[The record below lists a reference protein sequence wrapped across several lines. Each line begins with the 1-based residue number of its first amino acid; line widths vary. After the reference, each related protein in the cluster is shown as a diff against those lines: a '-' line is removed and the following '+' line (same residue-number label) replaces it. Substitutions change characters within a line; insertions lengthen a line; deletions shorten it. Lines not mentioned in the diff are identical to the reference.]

1 MPVHNSKI
9 TPVTEGA
16 RKFSQGFKDLDY
28 FLVAKNRLTK
38 KQVEFLKLWFKN
50 GCHNTNAYLELD
62 PTTTKGNAAV
72 YAGYILNSPAVQGY
86 FYELSNRAMID
97 PETETAIITIPQI
110 VQNLADITNS
120 TTEKSSDRIKAAE
133 ILLKHLNGF
142 EAHNNSR
149 ATKVLAIINEKS
161 DDELLSDINTTMKS
175 LGLTITNHVQPKNKK
190 STLDSPIYVQSIDDD
205 PSELDQQY
213 NQVDDD
219 EEYDEIN
226 DEIDTTFL
234 DNDD

>member
-1 MPVHNSKI
+1 MPVPKI

-16 RKFSQGFKDLDY
+16 KKFSQGFKDLDY

-38 KQVEFLKLWFKN
+38 KQVDFLKLWFKN

-62 PTTTKGNAAV
+62 PNVSKAHAAV

-86 FYELSNRAMID
+86 LYELSNRAMID
-97 PETETAIITIPQI
+97 PQTEEAIITIPQI

-120 TTEKSSDRIKAAE
+120 KDEKSADRIKAAE

-175 LGLTITNHVQPKNKK
+175 LGLTITNHVPNKK
-190 STLDSPIYVQSIDDD
+190 KQVGDPIYVQSIDEE

-213 NQVDDD
+213 NQVNDG
-219 EEYDEIN
+219 EEIIDYEN
-226 DEIDTTFL
+226 IDTTFL
-234 DNDD
+234 DNDE